1 MNRNDSLPAVALGFF
16 ALPAAACAL
25 MLLAAV
31 GPSEYEVQQRQEA
44 RYCDNVQQWR
54 TEAAR
59 GIEPESRY
67 GHPDYD
73 GIASEICTP
82 NYNGAQLAS
91 Q

>member
-1 MNRNDSLPAVALGFF
+1 MTRNNSLPIVVAGFF
-16 ALPAAACAL
+16 ALPAAAGLL

-44 RYCDNVQQWR
+44 RYCDNVAQWR
-54 TEAAR
+54 AEAAR
-59 GIEPESRY
+59 GIAPDRRY

>member
-1 MNRNDSLPAVALGFF
+1 MKRNDLLTVALGFF
-16 ALPAAACAL
+16 ALPAAAFAL
-25 MLLAAV
+25 MVLAAV

-44 RYCDNVQQWR
+44 RYCDNVAQWR
-54 TEAAR
+54 AEAAR
-59 GIEPESRY
+59 GVEPDRRY